1 MRGAASPLRA
11 FLSLRYAVFKRKS
24 VAERALQISGSALNI

>member
-1 MRGAASPLRA
+1 MRGAASPLLA